1 MDTSPRERPP
11 APTRIPALG
20 AEQLLAHPRAVV
32 IDLRSPGEYAE
43 DHVPGSVNVP
53 LFDDDERA
61 LVGVLY
67 NHASPERAFREGLEV
82 VLAKVDALVERI
94 AQAAGLDV
102 SSVDLHETV
111 RTLASGGMTEMERR
125 LELVPTDELGESAVV
140 VHCWRGGLRSQ
151 SVSALLR
158 AVGLCDAAVL
168 DGGYKAYRAQVR
180 EELLGWDPPPAYVLR
195 GLTGVGKTLVLREL
209 EGQRPGWTMD
219 LEAAAGHR
227 SSLLGM
233 VGLEPVPQK
242 TFESR
247 LAERIRRGLGA
258 DRVVYEGESRKVGD
272 AIVPPRIWES
282 LKGGTSIELVAPVD
296 VRIRVLMDDYLS
308 TESNRPAL
316 RSQLGEVEGRMQ
328 ADIPLVELFEA
339 RQDDEV
345 VALLLEH
352 YYDPLYRHSERNY
365 SYALTVDSSDP
376 VAAATVIAEWVE
388 SRSAELT
395 SRR

>member
-125 LELVPTDELGESAVV
+125 LELVPTDELGARAVV

-258 DRVVYEGESRKVGD
+258 DRRRPSGSQLTDFAGQWVGHHRRLDERQHLQRHGHRPRGLVPHRPARESDDLG
-272 AIVPPRIWES
+272 WH
-282 LKGGTSIELVAPVD
+282 GGTRCSQPEWQRHGHKPDSEVHLRRVCTEL
-296 VRIRVLMDDYLS
+296 
-308 TESNRPAL
+308 
-316 RSQLGEVEGRMQ
+316 
-328 ADIPLVELFEA
+328 EL
-339 RQDDEV
+339 
-345 VALLLEH
+345 
-352 YYDPLYRHSERNY
+352 
-365 SYALTVDSSDP
+365 
-376 VAAATVIAEWVE
+376 
-388 SRSAELT
+388 
-395 SRR
+395 